1 MNRNNNKAIQKEPI
15 YDAIKAHKAQEEY
28 CEKNELPHFAPTRYC
43 WSCNRDI
50 YEEYVRENG
59 FTTGISVQQ
68 AGSSL
73 ITGCPHCHRSY
84 CD

>member
-1 MNRNNNKAIQKEPI
+1 MSNNNNKQEEPI
-15 YDAIKAHKAQEEY
+15 YDSVKAHKAQKEY
-28 CEKNELPHFAPTRYC
+28 CEKNKLPHFAPTRYC

-50 YEEYVRENG
+50 YEEYVRESG

-68 AGSSL
+68 ASSSL